1 MRALFAASLVALL
14 AGCAHKPE
22 LAGTPM
28 PQVNRAAKADK
39 FAAPKKAAPVEA
51 ATPNEQVKK
60 RWYDRFKTHPRWFN

>member
-1 MRALFAASLVALL
+1 MLRALFAASLVALL

-39 FAAPKKAAPVEA
+39 FAAPKKPVVVEA
-51 ATPNEQVKK
+51 TTPNEVVKK
-60 RWYDRFKTHPRWFN
+60 RWFDRFMKHKSK